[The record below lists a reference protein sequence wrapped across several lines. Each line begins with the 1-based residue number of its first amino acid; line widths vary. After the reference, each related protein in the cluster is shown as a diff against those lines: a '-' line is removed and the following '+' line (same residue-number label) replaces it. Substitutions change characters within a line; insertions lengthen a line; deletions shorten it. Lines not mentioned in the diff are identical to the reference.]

1 MGVKF
6 CKYGTDVCS
15 GYLQRPPPRES
26 AIDIERLNSARR
38 RLQENYQEAQNAKK
52 QRTIQVM
59 DIHEIPKPKNGFIAK
74 NKGGFQGRHHR

>member
-38 RLQENYQEAQNAKK
+38 RLQENYQEAQNG
-52 QRTIQVM
+52 VVL
-59 DIHEIPKPKNGFIAK
+59 DLYY
-74 NKGGFQGRHHR
+74 